1 MLSFQKEQGPQES
14 LTGAEKAEK
23 STAAAGAEDDSR
35 QYYTVSDKKQQL
47 KHSTYLLIGLF
58 VIGTLCLW
66 FMIKKT
72 TPSAASAA
80 QPVANQNEQTQIE
93 AAIARITGVR
103 SQMFS
108 GLEKIVKKF
117 YEFANVEQVNVNELS
132 KNPFRTDDGFG
143 KLKPSDKQSL
153 MAVAKSELDLLT
165 IMGGEKGY
173 CCMIN
178 DKLLYEGDT
187 IRGLT
192 VIKITDKFV
201 TLQGGETHLVLKL
214 EDSF

>member
-1 MLSFQKEQGPQES
+1 MLSFQKEQGPE
-14 LTGAEKAEK
+14 TAVNGADKPEKTDATPKLEN
-23 STAAAGAEDDSR
+23 DSS

-58 VIGTLCLW
+58 VIGALCLW
-66 FMIKKT
+66 FMIRKT
-72 TPSAASAA
+72 SPSAVRAA
-80 QPVANQNEQTQIE
+80 QPPASQSEQTQIE

-117 YEFANVEQVNVNELS
+117 YEFANVEQVNVDELN
-132 KNPFRTDDGFG
+132 KNPFRTDNGFG
-143 KLKPSDKQSL
+143 ELKPSDKQNIT
-153 MAVAKSELDLLT
+153 VAKSELELLT
-165 IMGGEKGY
+165 IMAGGNGY

-178 DKLLYEGDT
+178 DKLLYEGDS

-192 VIKITDKFV
+192 VTKITDKFV
-201 TLQGGETHLVLKL
+201 VLQGGETHLLLKL
-214 EDSF
+214 ED